1 MFLGLVFTSAEWR
14 LVARK
19 TALGLEAWNF
29 QPCPATSGERR
40 QAGGLKS
47 WPMTSNWIII
57 LASNGTSVKTPEQ
70 RGSGSFHIAEHIELL
85 NVAPPEK
92 VCKFCVPPHIPRLL
106 CHLAVAELYPLIN
119 WWLSSKES
127 ACQCRVQF
135 ESLGW
140 EGPPEKEM
148 AIHFSIFEHLKVYHS
163 RSAEAWL
170 GEFWALLC

>member
-1 MFLGLVFTSAEWR
+1 MFLGLVFTSAGWG

-40 QAGGLKS
+40 RSGGLKS

-57 LASNGTSVKTPEQ
+57 LACNGTSIETPEQ
-70 RGSGSFHIAEHIELL
+70 WGSGSVHTAELL
-85 NVAPPEK
+85 EGG
-92 VCKFCVPPHIPRLL
+92 IPREGMQVL
-106 CHLAVAELYPLIN
+106 CPTWNPQASLSFGPCWVVSSIIN

-135 ESLGW
+135 QSLGW
-140 EGPPEKEM
+140 EGPLEKEM
-148 AIHFSIFEHLKVYHS
+148 AIHFSILEHLKVYCS
-163 RSAEAWL
+163 RTAEAWL